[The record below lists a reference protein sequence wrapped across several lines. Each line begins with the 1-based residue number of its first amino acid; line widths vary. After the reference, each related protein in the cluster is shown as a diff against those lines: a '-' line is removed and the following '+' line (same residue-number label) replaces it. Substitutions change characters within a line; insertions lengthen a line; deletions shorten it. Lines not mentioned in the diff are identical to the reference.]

1 MPDGSFGQTTQES
14 ENKNRSWRARLG
26 AFFRT
31 RQGAFTIWAV
41 TVAVGLA
48 SIIALNFSPLV
59 GLDYISEPFLNSID
73 AWLWIA
79 AASCLFWLPI
89 LLLLLDPQD
98 NMATGPRWQLSIV
111 TLAALAGLALAS
123 AVFAP
128 EFRDS
133 FKIGP
138 GESQW
143 HGLAAS
149 PPLVVFFSFFGV
161 VIIARLSNAALFAR
175 YAHQQ
180 YQARQEAVLAAS
192 VRGEEDKKDLLR
204 EMANHRK
211 EQGNAEAIGALIG
224 TVIVVLIATL
234 AVFAGGLGT
243 QTTIGRD
250 VGLMIAVAIVSV
262 FAIVFMLD
270 WLSELAPVR
279 SLGRWV
285 NGASHYFAWLA
296 AFYNFVDFLLVRIG
310 AQVAG
315 AGHTNPAA
323 RYAVLG
329 TIHLSLAI
337 MTWYLPDPLGL
348 IPAFIGLTL
357 ALSVS
362 RLWAW
367 VEEDRNLAM
376 ITQFNPSAPRR
387 VGFKEDYR
395 DEAIFGFMFVL
406 VLIPMALKQAD
417 AGGLFNLSYFESADH
432 TDPTPWFVYFCF
444 ELAKAL
450 PVVDWADIYLEPGS
464 IDTLSPTTPWG
475 KHATFLARTLVDLVL
490 VAALLQA
497 ISITLRNRQQ
507 KALYAARQ
515 ISRLDEM
522 LERVELRKAV
532 APPKSD
538 WFKKGLDFRHYDPER
553 LRELHSDTTNLRV
566 KNFIELI
573 FQQRGDSVGYAIA
586 VLESLAKRRAS
597 IGELQKTFKTVK
609 QEHQNSA
616 KRVEVWDFEGV
627 FDHLRSVEG
636 LRDFKFDL
644 IEFVYEIGAIETV
657 GAPNE
662 LEELLRTL
670 VFSPRR
676 DQFKYTRVQAAK
688 ALIKIVPRLNDPVRV
703 SELLAELKAARD
715 DIFGAAQFVPTQL
728 ENALVTR
735 LEEIGPP
742 RVD

>member
-1 MPDGSFGQTTQES
+1 MADGSFEQPSPVS
-14 ENKNRSWRARLG
+14 ETKSRSWHSRFG
-26 AFFRT
+26 AFLRT
-31 RQGAFTIWAV
+31 RQGVFTIWAAV
-41 TVAVGLA
+41 VAIGLA
-48 SIIALNFSPLV
+48 SALAVNFSPLA
-59 GLDYISEPFLNSID
+59 GLDYISEPFLNSSD
-73 AWLWIA
+73 ASLWFA
-79 AASCLFWLPI
+79 ATSCLFWLPMM
-89 LLLLLDPQD
+89 LLLLDPQD
-98 NMATGPRWQLSIV
+98 NMATGPRWQLSV
-111 TLAALAGLALAS
+111 ATLTMLAILAVAS
-123 AVFAP
+123 AIFAP
-128 EFRDS
+128 EIRQS
-133 FKIGP
+133 FKIAS
-138 GESQW
+138 GEGQW
-143 HGLAAS
+143 DAIIAS
-149 PPLVVFFSFFGV
+149 PPLVAFFSFFAV
-161 VIIARLSNAALFAR
+161 VLITRVSNAALFAR
-175 YAHQQ
+175 YAQQQ
-180 YQARQEAVLAAS
+180 YEARQEAVLAAS
-192 VRGEEDKKDLLR
+192 VRGEDDKKALLR
-204 EMANHRK
+204 EMADHRK
-211 EQGNAEAIGALIG
+211 EQGNAEAIGALLG
-224 TVIVVLIATL
+224 TAIVMLIAGL
-234 AVFAGGLGT
+234 AIVAGGLGS

-250 VGLMIAVAIVSV
+250 VGLMIAAAIVSV
-262 FAIVFMLD
+262 FAVVFLLD
-270 WLSELAPVR
+270 WLSELPPVR
-279 SLGRWV
+279 ALGRWV

-323 RYAVLG
+323 RYSAMA
-329 TIHLSLAI
+329 TIHLSLAA

-348 IPAFIGLTL
+348 VPAFVGLTL

-417 AGGLFNLSYFESADH
+417 AGGLFNLHYFESADH

-450 PVVDWADIYLEPGS
+450 PIVDWADIYLEPGS
-464 IDTLSPTTPWG
+464 IDTLDPTSPWG
-475 KHATFLARTLVDLVL
+475 KHATFLARALVDLVL

-507 KALYAARQ
+507 KALYAAHQ

-522 LERVELRKAV
+522 LERVELRRAV
-532 APPKSD
+532 ARPKAD

-553 LRELHSDTTNLRV
+553 LRELHSDTTNLRT
-566 KNFIELI
+566 KRYIELI
-573 FQQRGDSVGYAIA
+573 FHQSGDSVGYAIA

-597 IGELQKTFKTVK
+597 LGELQKTFKTVK
-609 QEHQNSA
+609 REHQSST

-644 IEFVYEIGAIETV
+644 IDFVYEIGATEKA

-662 LEELLRTL
+662 LEDLLRML

-688 ALIKIVPRLNDPVRV
+688 VLTRIVHRLDDPVRV
-703 SELLAELKAARD
+703 SELLAELKAASA
-715 DIFGAAQFVPTQL
+715 DIFGAAEFVPAQL
-728 ENALVTR
+728 ERALVTR

-742 RVD
+742 RSE